1 MDGASDLY
9 LSLFGPDGVSTRAA
23 VGVLDLARG
32 IPVEIEAIFQL
43 LATKRQPLHKSR
55 SGPDQSATT

>member
-23 VGVLDLARG
+23 VGVLDLARS
-32 IPVEIEAIFQL
+32 IPVEVEAIFQL
-43 LATKRQPLHKSR
+43 EQ
-55 SGPDQSATT
+55 